1 MFLVSFVINVH
12 CSRGAIATLITN
24 PTALSTGI
32 GSLRVGN
39 HRDLWY
45 LWSTMQLW
53 FYDSAMCVYCNA
65 LELPS
70 SERHKVYILV
80 KEEELGGQLYFGPK
94 DMVQNSFKIDS

>member
-1 MFLVSFVINVH
+1 
-12 CSRGAIATLITN
+12 
-24 PTALSTGI
+24 
-32 GSLRVGN
+32 
-39 HRDLWY
+39 
-45 LWSTMQLW
+45 MQLW